1 MAHNPHF
8 GKKPRFLQGFR
19 SPERVSRYRNADFL
33 PRERPGGIGI
43 QKCRFLAKRR
53 SANAFPNRLRRSE
66 ERNAAAFIPP
76 LFNGTEE
83 RRKASPFA
91 ARFTPTRAATRWRVS
106 PFTPPSPSLQPVE
119 TGTISNFPNAHTFSR
134 VVCQLL
140 VSRLRLRG
148 AGFSPPEQT
157 QHRPEPVTSY
167 TIGITRPS
175 PAFPLW
181 PPPRESG
188 RARPRPRGSAPRR
201 VRSGGRP

>member
-1 MAHNPHF
+1 MKSKSGKKSRFLYPACQNRALVARKTGFCSSDPPRNPHF

-33 PRERPGGIGI
+33 PRECPGGIGI

-106 PFTPPSPSLQPVE
+106 PFTPPSPSLHPANAI
-119 TGTISNFPNAHTFSR
+119 GYAHAFALPLPSSLPPIRKRACHRRAPGNFP
-134 VVCQLL
+134 L
-140 VSRLRLRG
+140 
-148 AGFSPPEQT
+148 
-157 QHRPEPVTSY
+157 
-167 TIGITRPS
+167 TIK
-175 PAFPLW
+175 
-181 PPPRESG
+181 
-188 RARPRPRGSAPRR
+188 
-201 VRSGGRP
+201 